1 MSQQTPAELPSTL
14 INTIVLAQVKSVT
27 EFGVFVA
34 LVDHPELA
42 DVLIPKQH
50 VQQPL
55 DEQARVF
62 VYLHHEEHTDRVLG
76 STKLHHYLQEM
87 ATDVDIKAGQACTLK
102 VYAVT
107 DLGYKVLLDD
117 TYIGLLFHSD
127 ALHKH
132 QVGTTVAGYVKHIR
146 EDGKIDVCEQLHN
159 RSARN
164 ALEAAIIEALNA
176 HNGILTITDKSRPE
190 EIKHAF
196 NVSKA
201 SYKRALGALYKQ
213 QLISIEPGFIKLK
226 KA

>member
-1 MSQQTPAELPSTL
+1 MSIQNRSEPPASL
-14 INTIVLAQVKSVT
+14 INTIVLGQVKSET

-34 LVDHPELA
+34 LTAHPELD

-50 VQQPL
+50 LLQPL
-55 DEQARVF
+55 TEQAMAF
-62 VYLHHEEHTDRVLG
+62 VYLHHEAHTDRILG
-76 STKLHHYLQEM
+76 STKFHHYLPES
-87 ATDVDIKAGQACTLK
+87 VDSDALSIAQSVSLK

-107 DLGYKVLLDD
+107 DLGFKVIVDD
-117 TYIGLLFHSD
+117 AYLGLLFHSD
-127 ALHKH
+127 ALDKH
-132 QVGTTVAGYVKHIR
+132 LVGATLSGFIKHIR
-146 EDGKIDVCEQLHN
+146 EDGKIDVCEQVHN

-164 ALEAAIIEALNA
+164 ALETAILEALNA

-213 QLISIEPGFIKLK
+213 QLIRIEPGFIKLINK
-226 KA
+226 